1 MSGCSDL
8 DNSATYW
15 THSAQDNDIKCFL
28 SSKSAYYDF
37 WRIMWH

>member
-15 THSAQDNDIKCFL
+15 THSAQLDGALLVHATFFL
-28 SSKSAYYDF
+28 RKAS
-37 WRIMWH
+37 